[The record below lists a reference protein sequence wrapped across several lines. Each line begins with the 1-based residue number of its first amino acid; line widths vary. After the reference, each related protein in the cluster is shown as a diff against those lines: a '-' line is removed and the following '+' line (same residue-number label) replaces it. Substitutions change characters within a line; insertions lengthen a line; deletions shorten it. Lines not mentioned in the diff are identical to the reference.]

1 MINIGKYLLQAL
13 DILKYKIKSFF
24 YSDKDKYKNSWL
36 ICERGTEAKDN
47 GFCFFRYLRDNH
59 PEINA
64 FYIIDK
70 NSNDYNKV
78 KQYGNIIDFQS
89 DEHKIASF
97 FANNFISTHTG
108 YVCPWSYPLF
118 KLMLNRGN
126 KFNFIFLQ
134 HGITKDDLS
143 GILNKRITGIDLFI
157 TATKPEQK
165 SILTLNY
172 GYKEKEVPLTG
183 FARFDFLTDETVPFK
198 KKILFMPTWRSNL
211 VKILHKGEHS
221 ENDEKNQFLN
231 SDYYKLFNSFLSSNE
246 LSEILDKNNIDLIFY
261 PHYEI
266 QRYLD
271 LFSFSNEHIIIA
283 SKDEYD
289 VQELFKTC
297 NLLITD
303 YSSVFFDFCYL
314 KKPVIYYQFDSE
326 EFFSSHYRK
335 GYFSYEIDGFG
346 KIVEN
351 EKELFSELK
360 KVINRNFLMEPIY
373 EKRVLNTFSYFDSN
387 NCNRIYDEIKKL

>member
-1 MINIGKYLLQAL
+1 M
-13 DILKYKIKSFF
+13 
-24 YSDKDKYKNSWL
+24 
-36 ICERGTEAKDN
+36 
-47 GFCFFRYLRDNH
+47 
-59 PEINA
+59 
-64 FYIIDK
+64 
-70 NSNDYNKV
+70 
-78 KQYGNIIDFQS
+78 
-89 DEHKIASF
+89 
-97 FANNFISTHTG
+97 
-108 YVCPWSYPLF
+108 
-118 KLMLNRGN
+118 
-126 KFNFIFLQ
+126 
-134 HGITKDDLS
+134 
-143 GILNKRITGIDLFI
+143 
-157 TATKPEQK
+157 
-165 SILTLNY
+165 
-172 GYKEKEVPLTG
+172 
-183 FARFDFLTDETVPFK
+183 
-198 KKILFMPTWRSNL
+198 
-211 VKILHKGEHS
+211 
-221 ENDEKNQFLN
+221 
-231 SDYYKLFNSFLSSNE
+231 
-246 LSEILDKNNIDLIFY
+246 IFY

-271 LFSFSNEHIIIA
+271 LFLFSNEHIIIA

-335 GYFSYEIDGFG
+335 GYFSYENDGFG